1 MQRSEEQTK
10 KRDLV
15 WSKRKNRQKTCSP
28 ATWKKCPRKLLCPGR
43 STTDGAKNVGGRFFF
58 SDREVFTHGEE
69 PNEVSVSFCCLHSS
83 LCCSCYTVVS
93 VAIRRSFLFSRT
105 GWGCINGCLIHGEVR
120 FEIQPEAIHGEGCF
134 RGRDVIIASA
144 HAKYKNIKL
153 SRRCS
158 LSLVGRNYVWKV
170 SMQ

>member
-1 MQRSEEQTK
+1 MLPRYLK
-10 KRDLV
+10 KMPSQITLSGAEHNGRG
-15 WSKRKNRQKTCSP
+15 QKCRWP
-28 ATWKKCPRKLLCPGR
+28 
-43 STTDGAKNVGGRFFF
+43 FFF
-58 SDREVFTHGEE
+58 LGPGSIYGEE